1 MALFMF
7 ALAGIPPTAGFVGK
21 FYIFSAAI
29 QAGYIWLAIIG
40 VMNSLI
46 SVYYYLRIT
55 VLIYMKPAEAELGPV
70 TFSPG
75 LTAVLAATAV
85 GVMLIGIFPGCL
97 YDLAVNA
104 VKIFPGL

>member
-40 VMNSLI
+40 VMNSLV
-46 SVYYYLRIT
+46 SVFYYLRIT
-55 VLIYMKPAEAELGPV
+55 VLMYMKPAEADLGPV
-70 TFSPG
+70 VFSPAQTAVVA
-75 LTAVLAATAV
+75 LTAAGVL
-85 GVMLIGIFPGCL
+85 GIGIFPGSL
-97 YDLAVNA
+97 YNLAMSA